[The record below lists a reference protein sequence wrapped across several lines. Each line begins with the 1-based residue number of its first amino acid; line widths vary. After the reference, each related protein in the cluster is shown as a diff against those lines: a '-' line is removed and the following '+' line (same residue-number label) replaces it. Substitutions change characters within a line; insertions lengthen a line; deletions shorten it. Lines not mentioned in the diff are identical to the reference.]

1 MKPVTAEP
9 VAPPDPGLW
18 HYVKLVLKPIASL
31 QLTVV
36 LFTLAIGLIFFG
48 TVAQMD
54 YGIWTVVDKYFW
66 SWGVLV
72 PFDLFAKIGIVFFDL
87 PKDTHWSGAFPFPG
101 GKLLG
106 LAMLINLLAAHLVR
120 FKISWKRSGI
130 LLIHGGLI
138 LLFVGEFI
146 TREYAVEQRMMIDEG
161 SSTNFTEDSWAREEN
176 NIVQVASPELCTYYE
191 TDFDELWTSG
201 DIATTGARDHGAV
214 SVGPASIEVA
224 FAPGEGRA
232 IDHEIAHYIGMARR
246 RLKVCSM
253 IITSGAILGALC
265 DALSHGRV
273 ADYGGV
279 YDRTQ
284 MQSVFDQWRGTP
296 SEWKIHA
303 FHQVAGPLSGKVST
317 PFQPGSPHDFMHN
330 KIVVADD
337 RVITGSYN
345 LSNSAT
351 VNAENVLMIRDADL
365 ADPYCAYIDRL
376 AERYRS

>member
-1 MKPVTAEP
+1 LVIGEFGLPAIVETLLQAGGQKPEDIAALLIEFIAASRSSLHIAIYDFRLHDP
-9 VAPPDPGLW
+9 VAGPVIQALRDRAAAGMDVRIAYDAGKPNFSFRQASADPAPPGTAAFVNRIGGGVQGKGITGGDPQMP
-18 HYVKLVLKPIASL
+18 KLMHHKYLVRDGNTPA
-31 QLTVV
+31 
-36 LFTLAIGLIFFG
+36 G
-48 TVAQMD
+48 TV
-54 YGIWTVVDKYFW
+54 WT
-66 SWGVLV
+66 G
-72 PFDLFAKIGIVFFDL
+72 
-87 PKDTHWSGAFPFPG
+87 
-101 GKLLG
+101 
-106 LAMLINLLAAHLVR
+106 
-120 FKISWKRSGI
+120 
-130 LLIHGGLI
+130 
-138 LLFVGEFI
+138 
-146 TREYAVEQRMMIDEG
+146 
-161 SSTNFTEDSWAREEN
+161 STNFTEDSWAREEN